1 MAMEVHVFFRGELP
15 SKPALT
21 QVMQELGFPLSIA
34 PSEQSLEQHNG
45 YMPMLLNGKETGV
58 EFDVFS
64 GRLAIEDNVGRERMG
79 EIDPAFDRCANF
91 RFVGDWNELLC
102 ALCGATA
109 LAKLVN
115 GVVYDEEHD
124 VLRTIEAAIDEA
136 RRTLRIVSKEQD
148 GFQDAIG

>member
-21 QVMQELGFPLSIA
+21 QIMQELGFPLSIT
-34 PSEQSLEQHNG
+34 PSEQSLEQHTG
-45 YMPMLLNGKETGV
+45 YMPMLLHGKETGV
-58 EFDVFS
+58 EFDVFN
-64 GRLAIEDNVGRERMG
+64 GRLAIEDDIGRERMG
-79 EIDPAFDRCANF
+79 EIDPGFDRCANL
-91 RFVGDWNELLC
+91 RFVGDWNEVIC
-102 ALCGATA
+102 ALCGAAA
-109 LAKLVN
+109 LAKLVD

-136 RRTLRIVSKEQD
+136 RRTLRIVTKEHD

>member
-1 MAMEVHVFFRGELP
+1 MAMELHVFFRGELP
-15 SKPALT
+15 SKTELSQAIE
-21 QVMQELGFPLSIA
+21 ELGFPLSIA
-34 PSEQSLEQHNG
+34 PSEQSLDQHTG

-58 EFDVFS
+58 EFDVVN
-64 GRLAIEDNVGRERMG
+64 GRLAIEDNIGRERMD
-79 EIDPAFDRCANF
+79 EIDPGFDRCANF

-102 ALCGATA
+102 ALCGAAA
-109 LAKLVN
+109 LAKLVG